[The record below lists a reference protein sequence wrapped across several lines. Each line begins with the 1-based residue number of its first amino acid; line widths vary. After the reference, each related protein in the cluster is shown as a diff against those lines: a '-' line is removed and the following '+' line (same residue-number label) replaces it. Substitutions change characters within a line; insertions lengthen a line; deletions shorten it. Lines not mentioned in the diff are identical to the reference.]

1 MPKIVEWGSKTQ
13 DSERIFWAP
22 ICAPPGTSSVPV
34 CPGSWL
40 FSVHTHIHTH
50 AHTHTHT
57 HAHTHMKRPSWGGVD
72 TRLCMTNTD
81 SNRCRG
87 PWQSEVWAPAKRAPQ
102 GWGQGRLCSKCQ
114 LGLEA
119 DRWLVCRDGAA
130 GISVRGTN
138 GKHRGE
144 RWCDGRKNS

>member
-1 MPKIVEWGSKTQ
+1 MKQRAKDCRVGKQ
-13 DSERIFWAP
+13 DTGLRENLLGPHLRPSWDI
-22 ICAPPGTSSVPV
+22 ICPCLSRLLAIL
-34 CPGSWL
+34 C
-40 FSVHTHIHTH
+40 
-50 AHTHTHT
+50 AHT
-57 HAHTHMKRPSWGGVD
+57 HAHTHMKRPSWGGVE

-87 PWQSEVWAPAKRAPQ
+87 PWQSEVWAPVERAPQ

-119 DRWLVCRDGAA
+119 DRRLVCRDGAA